1 MDVSKVTKA
10 LTTIIGIDLAYG
22 QIRFIK
28 TAKTVSDKTR
38 ISPKVIK
45 TFSTESLGLRP
56 VMAS

>member
-1 MDVSKVTKA
+1 MDVSKATKA
-10 LTTIIGIDLAYG
+10 LATIIGIDLTHG
-22 QIRFIK
+22 QIEFII